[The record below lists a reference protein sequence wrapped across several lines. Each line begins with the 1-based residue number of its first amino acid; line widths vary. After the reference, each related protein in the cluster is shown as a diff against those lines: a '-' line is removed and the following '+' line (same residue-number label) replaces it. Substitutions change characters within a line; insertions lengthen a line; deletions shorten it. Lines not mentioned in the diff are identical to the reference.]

1 MVRNEAFVGDSEEH
15 SEPEENDETSVVGIG
30 EFDSSLKSDTAQRIV
45 QDWIEVGHRGI
56 IVSYFKFCRCLMCLL
71 SVRHYSSL
79 EFFLLVQEA
88 TESLFP
94 SSNFLESLKDGVLLC
109 K

>member
-56 IVSYFKFCRCLMCLL
+56 
-71 SVRHYSSL
+71 
-79 EFFLLVQEA
+79 
-88 TESLFP
+88 
-94 SSNFLESLKDGVLLC
+94 
-109 K
+109 